1 MEFIGWIGT
10 ALVIA
15 AYYPQIHHLDVE
27 RCAWGIS
34 LTTWWIWLVS
44 SLFLLTYAF
53 SDGSTLFVLVQ
64 AINMLAIVTTI
75 FLAKRSNNVCPHH
88 LQQTMKAK
96 AGDKP
101 DVVSLLHG
109 DAGTRRES
117 SRQPEAS

>member
-1 MEFIGWIGT
+1 MEVIGWIGT

-15 AYYPQIHHLDVE
+15 AYYPQIRHLYVE

-64 AINMLAIVTTI
+64 TINMLAIVATI
-75 FLAKRSNNVCPHH
+75 FLAKRSNNVCPYHTR
-88 LQQTMKAK
+88 QTMKG
-96 AGDKP
+96 GDKP
-101 DVVSLLHG
+101 DVVSLRHG
-109 DAGTRRES
+109 DAGTRREHS
-117 SRQPEAS
+117 CQPEAS